1 MKLLDS
7 ETLQNIIDLRD
18 GLDEGDENEE
28 LISSIDYI
36 VARFTDMQVSVTLSY
51 SLCCLVTL
59 WHEGC
64 SLELI

>member
-28 LISSIDYI
+28 LISSMDYI
-36 VARFTDMQVSVTLSY
+36 VARFTDMQVSVALSY

-59 WHEGC
+59 
-64 SLELI
+64 